1 MFLHRVISPK
11 AVMSRL
17 VLANPKNGLVE
28 WFDSILGGDSQV
40 AKLVDAKIELV
51 RS

>member
-1 MFLHRVISPK
+1 
-11 AVMSRL
+11 MSRL

-40 AKLVDAKIELV
+40 AEVV
-51 RS
+51 RHIRREFCGLTHKESCMVA